1 MATIQRICTKF
12 LEELACVHC
21 VSEESIKTTD
31 AVPELPEPL
40 LDSVRAAAASKQGL
54 GEHLM
59 ALRDLRENA
68 PVAEEQLM
76 ALNEAASNFA
86 LHAREALRMLR
97 LLGHGDYLERAEE
110 VAKMADGISRH
121 ANLEI
126 TLLWVRMQ
134 Q

>member
-31 AVPELPEPL
+31 AVPEPL
-40 LDSVRAAAASKQGL
+40 LDSVRAAADSKQAL
-54 GEHLM
+54 GEHLV
-59 ALRDLRENA
+59 ALRALREDA

-121 ANLEI
+121 VNLEI